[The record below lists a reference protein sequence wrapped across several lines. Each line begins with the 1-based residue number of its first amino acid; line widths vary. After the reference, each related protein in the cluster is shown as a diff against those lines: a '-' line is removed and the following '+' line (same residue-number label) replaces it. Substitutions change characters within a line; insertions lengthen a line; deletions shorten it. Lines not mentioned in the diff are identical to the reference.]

1 MLDSCM
7 SASRARPALK
17 CVISVMAV
25 GCIHL
30 VIFRYCYKAHS
41 RHGRR
46 YGLISQY
53 VIKSQVPEI
62 IDPVFAK
69 TSQYARFLLGENERF
84 GLVFVKTGYINSAKG
99 IDSGGAG
106 TLNRVIVLACQATKA
121 GRINSWA
128 P

>member
-1 MLDSCM
+1 MGLVEEQ
-7 SASRARPALK
+7 PALK
-17 CVISVMAV
+17 CVISVMVV

-41 RHGRR
+41 RQGRR

-53 VIKSQVPEI
+53 VIKSQ
-62 IDPVFAK
+62 
-69 TSQYARFLLGENERF
+69 
-84 GLVFVKTGYINSAKG
+84 G
-99 IDSGGAG
+99 IDSRGAG

-121 GRINSWA
+121 GRIDSWA